1 MEKSRSR
8 STTGENVCSDAVV
21 ESVRSASVCG
31 AFRAV
36 CESARRAALVASWR
50 FLVFFRFFIVL
61 ATARIEWVS
70 LLFLRGSWFAV
81 LSVMFSRA
89 VFKSLL
95 K

>member
-1 MEKSRSR
+1 MFAATLSLSLFVA
-8 STTGENVCSDAVV
+8 GGVV
-21 ESVRSASVCG
+21 SVCG